1 MLTDESENSFQA
13 LVKKQANVMIRKF
26 VHIYDEKLFLILVTM
41 KQIKEHFKCY
51 TQLHNQ
57 AAAFKLR
64 LEICF
69 TIDSYVGFL
78 FSLTHPTSFFL
89 YP

>member
-41 KQIKEHFKCY
+41 KQIKEHLKCY
-51 TQLHNQ
+51 TQFHNQ
-57 AAAFKLR
+57 ATAFNPFQV
-64 LEICF
+64 IG
-69 TIDSYVGFL
+69 V
-78 FSLTHPTSFFL
+78 FL
-89 YP
+89 YPPENIRKPLLI